1 MVLNN
6 KVLKNTLWLI
16 VDKLFLFAGGF
27 FVSIV
32 VAKYLGP
39 QEMGVINYAI
49 ALSAIP
55 TAISQLGATHLV
67 FNRASKN
74 RRSAEKLVNSS
85 NELRVWLYLISV
97 FCISVWLFL
106 ANGGIDNTI
115 IIILILLSYFFIG
128 HDIYQ
133 FHYNAIHKSKINAI
147 SSQISI
153 LISMVLRVIMVK
165 LAMNTIFFTLPILIQ
180 NFIPWII
187 RKIKF
192 NKTQLRKSVKKKYSK
207 YFISCGVPLMISAL
221 SVAIYSK
228 ISLILL
234 GNKVGYHEVG
244 IFSVALTLSQ
254 VWSFLP
260 LSISTSLL
268 SKVIAKN
275 KIEDKVIGLTGILQI
290 NFIMLILVVTFY
302 TLFSVEIIEF
312 LYGEK
317 YIDASWLLP
326 ILAPMGGLTVI
337 NFVSNR
343 FISSLGGY
351 RYLMYK
357 MIFVCFFSILLSYL
371 MIDSLG
377 IKGAAVSLVITE
389 IIALSI
395 TNYFHRK
402 SGIFKSHVNVL
413 RSFEIKRV
421 IYD

>member
-1 MVLNN
+1 
-6 KVLKNTLWLI
+6 
-16 VDKLFLFAGGF
+16 
-27 FVSIV
+27 
-32 VAKYLGP
+32 
-39 QEMGVINYAI
+39 
-49 ALSAIP
+49 
-55 TAISQLGATHLV
+55 
-67 FNRASKN
+67 
-74 RRSAEKLVNSS
+74 
-85 NELRVWLYLISV
+85 
-97 FCISVWLFL
+97 
-106 ANGGIDNTI
+106 
-115 IIILILLSYFFIG
+115 
-128 HDIYQ
+128 
-133 FHYNAIHKSKINAI
+133 
-147 SSQISI
+147 
-153 LISMVLRVIMVK
+153 MVK

-275 KIEDKVIGLTGILQI
+275 KIEDKIIGLTGILQI

-377 IKGAAVSLVITE
+377 IKGAAVSLVI
-389 IIALSI
+389 
-395 TNYFHRK
+395 
-402 SGIFKSHVNVL
+402 
-413 RSFEIKRV
+413 
-421 IYD
+421 